1 MKTSARIAV
10 LMPVYTIFA
19 FGFFIAKA
27 FLIRD
32 VSFLFPED
40 VGYWRFITGLH
51 NFLYWLPAVLA
62 SVGCIVFSWSFG
74 SDAAKNLARFSAV
87 QLKNYRAVFIVA
99 GVSVALCF
107 VTVEIFVPL
116 ISSVAA
122 TASVTVG
129 AASAISS

>member
-62 SVGCIVFSWSFG
+62 SVGCIAFSWSFG
-74 SDAAKNLARFSAV
+74 NDAAKNLARFSAV
-87 QLKNYRAVFIVA
+87 QLKKLPCCFYCCGCFRCVVFCYA
-99 GVSVALCF
+99 
-107 VTVEIFVPL
+107 
-116 ISSVAA
+116 
-122 TASVTVG
+122 
-129 AASAISS
+129 